1 MKKRE
6 GTNGAANDP
15 IARSPGLLLRKPTIC
30 IVQLAP
36 SEDQYYYYYS
46 KRKKPRII
54 KKTRQPIKKKRE

>member
-46 KRKKPRII
+46 KNATTNNEE
-54 KKTRQPIKKKRE
+54 TRRNKWQSK

>member
-1 MKKRE
+1 MKKHE

-36 SEDQYYYYYS
+36 SKDQ
-46 KRKKPRII
+46 
-54 KKTRQPIKKKRE
+54 